1 MIEFPWLLLLILVFI
16 QWTLKCYQILY
27 FVYVYCLST
36 VLFSL
41 PSSSVHHNAF
51 MIFHKIKASFMI
63 DPFISRVV
71 SLLYSAFRQQHSQC
85 ICKRQCCCFDLLLIG
100 GKYGISAAVRHE
112 WTMGLCARTTL
123 GMIAVVVV
131 AVLSKTPR
139 SRCSKTYRS
148 RGRPDKYAYLED
160 FIFGSTT
167 TSFWY
172 EYHQDSLKFISVES
186 ADICICETK
195 DMT

>member
-1 MIEFPWLLLLILVFI
+1 MIEFPCLLLLILVFI

-139 SRCSKTYRS
+139 SRCSKTYNW
-148 RGRPDKYAYLED
+148 L
-160 FIFGSTT
+160 
-167 TSFWY
+167 
-172 EYHQDSLKFISVES
+172 
-186 ADICICETK
+186 TK
-195 DMT
+195 